1 MGWMPLGDGT
11 ASAGPALVGSTAL
24 VLSHFPPQCR
34 GVVIKVLQGVLGAP
48 ADGSQTHSQGPS
60 LPQCPRDL

>member
-11 ASAGPALVGSTAL
+11 ASARPALVGSIAS
-24 VLSHFPPQCR
+24 VLPHFPPQCL
-34 GVVIKVLQGVLGAP
+34 GVVIKVLQGVLGPP

-60 LPQCPRDL
+60 LPVS